1 MNEIPLK
8 WQQYAVRA
16 IFFFSGFG
24 CATWAPLVPIVKQ
37 GLSVSDDIMGMLLL
51 CIGIGSFLSMP
62 LSGALARKYGC
73 RKVITIASII
83 FIIILLAITQV
94 NSVYQLVPL
103 LLVFGS
109 AMGLI
114 DVVMNI
120 NAVFVEQASGRS
132 IMSNFHAMWSIGC
145 FVGAG
150 IFGIWLSLGLSP
162 LMATIIAVLI
172 MLALLSLC
180 YGKLLPYG
188 AKEDEKE
195 STLLAIPKG
204 IIIFF
209 SIIIGISF
217 LAEGAVMDWS
227 GIYITEVHGMDI
239 ALAGTGYSIY
249 SVAMFLTRIT
259 GDYAVNRFGKKI
271 MVAGGLLLS
280 FIGFMLLVFASWE
293 PLIFSA
299 FFLMGIGLAN
309 VVPVIYSLAGNQT
322 DMPSGQAV
330 AAMGT
335 FGYLGILCG
344 PAAIGYISN
353 ATSLN
358 WAFGV
363 LAVLIIIEITLAIY
377 IFSKNKL

>member
-51 CIGIGSFLSMP
+51 CIGIGSLLSMP
-62 LSGALARKYGC
+62 FSGSLARKYGC

-83 FIIILLAITQV
+83 FIVISLAITQV

-145 FVGAG
+145 FIGAG

>member
-145 FVGAG
+145 FIGAG

-172 MLALLSLC
+172 MLALLSFC

-363 LAVLIIIEITLAIY
+363 LAVLIIIEIALSIY
-377 IFSKNKL
+377 IFSKNKI

>member
-363 LAVLIIIEITLAIY
+363 LAVLIIIEITLASY

>member
-62 LSGALARKYGC
+62 FSGSLARKYGC

-363 LAVLIIIEITLAIY
+363 LAVLIIIEITLASY

>member
-150 IFGIWLSLGLSP
+150 IFSIWLSLGLSP

-363 LAVLIIIEITLAIY
+363 LAVLIIIEITLASY

>member
-83 FIIILLAITQV
+83 FIVILLAITQV

-217 LAEGAVMDWS
+217 LTEGAVMDWS

-271 MVAGGLLLS
+271 MVAGGLFLS

-322 DMPSGQAV
+322 DMPSGQAL

-335 FGYLGILCG
+335 FGYLGMLCG

-363 LAVLIIIEITLAIY
+363 LAVLIIIEIALSIY
-377 IFSKNKL
+377 IFSKNKI

>member
-145 FVGAG
+145 FIGAG

-363 LAVLIIIEITLAIY
+363 LAVLIIIEIALSIY
-377 IFSKNKL
+377 IFSKNKI

>member
-62 LSGALARKYGC
+62 FSGSLARKYGC

-83 FIIILLAITQV
+83 FIVILLAITQV

-120 NAVFVEQASGRS
+120 NAVFVEQASDRS

-172 MLALLSLC
+172 MLALLSFC

-335 FGYLGILCG
+335 FGYLGMLCG

-363 LAVLIIIEITLAIY
+363 LAVLIIIEITLASY
-377 IFSKNKL
+377 IFSKNKI

>member
-145 FVGAG
+145 FIGAG

-363 LAVLIIIEITLAIY
+363 LAVLIIIEITLASY

>member
-1 MNEIPLK
+1 MKKNIDNAYKNMYSTLK
-8 WQQYAVRA
+8 EKKW
-16 IFFFSGFG
+16 
-24 CATWAPLVPIVKQ
+24 L
-37 GLSVSDDIMGMLLL
+37 
-51 CIGIGSFLSMP
+51 IGI
-62 LSGALARKYGC
+62 
-73 RKVITIASII
+73 IT
-83 FIIILLAITQV
+83 IILLAITQV

-145 FVGAG
+145 FAGAG

>member
-363 LAVLIIIEITLAIY
+363 LAVLIIIEIALAIY

>member
-1 MNEIPLK
+1 
-8 WQQYAVRA
+8 
-16 IFFFSGFG
+16 
-24 CATWAPLVPIVKQ
+24 
-37 GLSVSDDIMGMLLL
+37 
-51 CIGIGSFLSMP
+51 
-62 LSGALARKYGC
+62 
-73 RKVITIASII
+73 
-83 FIIILLAITQV
+83 
-94 NSVYQLVPL
+94 
-103 LLVFGS
+103 
-109 AMGLI
+109 
-114 DVVMNI
+114 
-120 NAVFVEQASGRS
+120 
-132 IMSNFHAMWSIGC
+132 
-145 FVGAG
+145 
-150 IFGIWLSLGLSP
+150 
-162 LMATIIAVLI
+162 

-363 LAVLIIIEITLAIY
+363 LAVLIIIEITLASY

>member
-83 FIIILLAITQV
+83 FIVILLAITQV

-217 LAEGAVMDWS
+217 LTEGAVMDWS

-335 FGYLGILCG
+335 FGYLGMLCG

-363 LAVLIIIEITLAIY
+363 LAVLIIIEITLASY

>member
-62 LSGALARKYGC
+62 FSGSLARKYGC

-145 FVGAG
+145 FIGAG

-363 LAVLIIIEITLAIY
+363 LAVLIIIEITLASY

>member
-83 FIIILLAITQV
+83 FIVILLAITQV

-180 YGKLLPYG
+180 YGKLLTYG

>member
-83 FIIILLAITQV
+83 FIVILLAITQV

-145 FVGAG
+145 FIGAG

>member
-172 MLALLSLC
+172 MLALLSFC

-217 LAEGAVMDWS
+217 LTEGAVMDWS

-271 MVAGGLLLS
+271 MVAGGLFLS

-322 DMPSGQAV
+322 DMPSGQAL

-335 FGYLGILCG
+335 FGYLGMLCG

-363 LAVLIIIEITLAIY
+363 LAVLIIIEIALSIY
-377 IFSKNKL
+377 IFSKNKI

>member
-335 FGYLGILCG
+335 FGYLGMLCG

>member
-37 GLSVSDDIMGMLLL
+37 RLSVSDDIMGMLLL

-62 LSGALARKYGC
+62 FSGSLARKYGC
-73 RKVITIASII
+73 RKVITVASIV
-83 FIIILLAITQV
+83 FIVILSAITQV

-109 AMGLI
+109 SMGLI

-162 LMATIIAVLI
+162 LTATIIAVLI
-172 MLALLSLC
+172 MLALLAFC
-180 YGKLLPYG
+180 YGKLLNYG
-188 AKEDEKE
+188 AKEDEE
-195 STLLAIPKG
+195 DSPLLAIPKG
-204 IIIFF
+204 IIVFF

-249 SVAMFLTRIT
+249 SVAMFLTRMT

-271 MVAGGLLLS
+271 MVSGGLLLS

-293 PLIFSA
+293 PLVFSA

-335 FGYLGILCG
+335 FGYFGMLCG
-344 PAAIGYISN
+344 PAVIGYISN

-358 WAFGV
+358 LAFGV

>member
-344 PAAIGYISN
+344 PTAIGYISN

-363 LAVLIIIEITLAIY
+363 LAVLIIIEITLASY

>member
-24 CATWAPLVPIVKQ
+24 GATWAPLVPIVKQ

-62 LSGALARKYGC
+62 FSSSLARKYGC

-83 FIIILLAITQV
+83 FIVILLAITQV

-145 FVGAG
+145 FVGAS

-172 MLALLSLC
+172 MLALLSFC

-217 LAEGAVMDWS
+217 LTEGAVMDWS

-271 MVAGGLLLS
+271 MVAGGLFLS

-322 DMPSGQAV
+322 DMPSGQAL

-335 FGYLGILCG
+335 FGYLGMLCG

-363 LAVLIIIEITLAIY
+363 LAVLIIIEIALSIY
-377 IFSKNKL
+377 IFSKNKI

>member
-322 DMPSGQAV
+322 DMPSGQAL

-335 FGYLGILCG
+335 FGYLGMLCG

-363 LAVLIIIEITLAIY
+363 LAVLIIIEIALSIY
-377 IFSKNKL
+377 IFSKNKI

>member
-271 MVAGGLLLS
+271 MVAGGLFLS

>member
-271 MVAGGLLLS
+271 MVAGGLFLS

-322 DMPSGQAV
+322 DMPSGQAL

-335 FGYLGILCG
+335 FGYLGMLCG

-363 LAVLIIIEITLAIY
+363 LAVLIIIEIALSIY
-377 IFSKNKL
+377 IFSKNKI

>member
-62 LSGALARKYGC
+62 FSGSLARKYGC

-83 FIIILLAITQV
+83 FIVILLAITQV

-172 MLALLSLC
+172 MLALLSFC

>member
-363 LAVLIIIEITLAIY
+363 LSVLIIIEITLAIY

>member
-271 MVAGGLLLS
+271 MVAGGLFLS

-363 LAVLIIIEITLAIY
+363 LAVLIIIEITLASY

>member
-83 FIIILLAITQV
+83 FIVILLAITQV

-363 LAVLIIIEITLAIY
+363 LAVLIIIEITLASY

>member
-62 LSGALARKYGC
+62 FSGALARKYGC

-83 FIIILLAITQV
+83 FIVILLAITQV

-145 FVGAG
+145 FVGAS

-172 MLALLSLC
+172 MLALLSFC

-217 LAEGAVMDWS
+217 LTEGAVMDWS

-271 MVAGGLLLS
+271 MVAGGLFLS

-363 LAVLIIIEITLAIY
+363 LAVLIIIEITLASY

>member
-103 LLVFGS
+103 LLLFGS

-249 SVAMFLTRIT
+249 SVAMFITRIT

-335 FGYLGILCG
+335 FGYLGMLCG

>member
-172 MLALLSLC
+172 MLALLSFC

-217 LAEGAVMDWS
+217 LTEGAVMDWS

-363 LAVLIIIEITLAIY
+363 LAVLIIIEIALSIY
-377 IFSKNKL
+377 IFSKNKI

>member
-83 FIIILLAITQV
+83 FIVILLAITQV

>member
-62 LSGALARKYGC
+62 FSGSLARKYGC

-358 WAFGV
+358 WAFGI
-363 LAVLIIIEITLAIY
+363 LAVLIIIEITLASY

>member
-103 LLVFGS
+103 LLLFGS

>member
-330 AAMGT
+330 AAMDT
-335 FGYLGILCG
+335 FGYLGMLCG

>member
-62 LSGALARKYGC
+62 FSGSLARKYGC

>member
-83 FIIILLAITQV
+83 FIVILLAITQV

-217 LAEGAVMDWS
+217 LTEGAVMDWS

-335 FGYLGILCG
+335 FGYLGMLCG

-363 LAVLIIIEITLAIY
+363 LAVLIEITLASY

>member
-83 FIIILLAITQV
+83 FIVILLAITQV

-120 NAVFVEQASGRS
+120 NAVFVEQASDRS

>member
-145 FVGAG
+145 FIGAG